1 MSFINPRKWDIIGK
15 LRILMTSFIL
25 VMIVGAMIIGFR
37 WFTSGDNVDVA
48 TIVFKEEL
56 TDEPTVIT
64 AHTAELISK
73 LELESVSISI
83 GKSEIN
89 IIDSTDAMGAEVK
102 YEPITN
108 VIEIQAKSITND
120 QYIEMSTILKDEY
133 GELVNTL
140 DEKYSKEMTHLSDVS
155 IPGQPFNWGL
165 DFTGGTIIDITF
177 KESFT
182 KDGNAMDDST
192 VISEVRSLFSKHGVS
207 VGSIQVQR
215 KTGAAEAGVKIAN
228 SLLIRTQESSQTK
241 LQTVID
247 DLRERYGEDIKEQ
260 QRMDT
265 IGPVIGNELKS
276 TAWKALLW
284 ALSIIFVYIAFRFQ
298 PKASVAAIACL
309 VHDLFFVLGIFSL
322 FWVEVNLAAVAALLA
337 MISYDVQDTVV
348 IMDRVRENSKLWL
361 GRISYPE
368 MINMSVTQTFMRS
381 FNTSMTTLFAILVLL
396 FFGGRTI
403 LDFTLILF
411 LGLLAGTFSSIYIA
425 APLLVVWRNA
435 GIRYAGGEEEQMSL
449 ADAGK
454 TKDTNNT
461 FSLETESKPASAI
474 SKPATSAKKGPPQ
487 KKRRPGRRK
496 KRN

>member
-1 MSFINPRKWDIIGK
+1 MSFLNPRKWNIIGK

-48 TIVFKEEL
+48 TIVFKEAL
-56 TDEPTVIT
+56 ADEPATIT
-64 AHTAELISK
+64 ARTAELISE
-73 LELESVSISI
+73 LSLESVSITV
-83 GKSEIN
+83 SESEVN
-89 IIDSTDAMGAEVK
+89 VSDSADAMGAEVK

-108 VIEIQAKSITND
+108 VIEIQAKSISDD
-120 QYIEMSTILKDEY
+120 QYVEITTILTDEY
-133 GELVNTL
+133 GELVKTL
-140 DEKYSKEMTHLSDVS
+140 DEKYSKKMTNLSDVS

-177 KESFT
+177 EESFT
-182 KDGNAMDDST
+182 LEGKAMDDSA
-192 VISEVRSLFSKHGVS
+192 VISEVRAMFSKHGVS

-215 KTGAAEAGVKIAN
+215 KTGAAEADVKIAN

-247 DLRERYGEDIKEQ
+247 DLRERFGEDIKEQ
-260 QRMDT
+260 QRIDT

-298 PKASVAAIACL
+298 PNASVAAIACL

-348 IMDRVRENSKLWL
+348 IMDRVRENTKLWL
-361 GRISYPE
+361 GRISYPD

-381 FNTSMTTLFAILVLL
+381 FNTSVTTLFAILVLL

-435 GIRYAGGEEEQMSL
+435 GIRYAGGEQEQMSL
-449 ADAGK
+449 ASEVE
-454 TKDTNNT
+454 TKKNGM
-461 FSLETESKPASAI
+461 SLETEPETKQTDSVSKPS
-474 SKPATSAKKGPPQ
+474 TSVKKGPPT
-487 KKRRPGRRK
+487 KKRKPGRRK
-496 KRN
+496 KRK